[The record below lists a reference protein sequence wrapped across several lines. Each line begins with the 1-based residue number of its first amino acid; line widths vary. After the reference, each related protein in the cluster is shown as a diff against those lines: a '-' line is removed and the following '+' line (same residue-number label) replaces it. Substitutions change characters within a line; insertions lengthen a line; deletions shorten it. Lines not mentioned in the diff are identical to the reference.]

1 MSSGGSIHHVLP
13 MRIPVHDHAEI
24 DAAIARVLGSGRV
37 DWGDEVPSFEQEFAA
52 YLEARF
58 AIAVGSGTA
67 ALTAALRAIGVGPGD
82 EVITVANTDLAD
94 SVAISTVGASIVWV
108 DIDPK
113 SRCIDTRAC
122 EAAITSRT
130 RALLPVDMYGHPADM
145 EAMRRIAD
153 SHGLALIE
161 DACLALGAEIAGRR
175 VGTLADVTCF
185 SLSPGKHLAAYG
197 LAGACTTEDAALADL
212 IRKLSSDG
220 QTREWHDGSQ
230 QHIGLHH
237 ETEGSNERMD
247 EIQAAVLRTKL
258 PYLDETLAARRA
270 QAERYTECLE
280 GHAELPRE
288 KAGVRHA
295 WRNYVI
301 EVDGRDALAAHL
313 YACGIGC
320 SAPYSPPQHRQPVYA
335 NLGYA
340 VGDLPKTE
348 RSGSRLLALPL
359 GPHLNLEQIDLVA
372 DAVCA
377 GL

>member
-1 MSSGGSIHHVLP
+1 
-13 MRIPVHDHAEI
+13 
-24 DAAIARVLGSGRV
+24 VLGSGRV
-37 DWGDEVPSFEQEFAA
+37 DWGDEVPSFEEEFAA
-52 YLEARF
+52 WLKARF

-82 EVITVANTDLAD
+82 EVISVANTDLAD
-94 SVAISTVGASIVWV
+94 SAAVSAVGASIVWV
-108 DIDPK
+108 DID
-113 SRCIDTRAC
+113 SETRCIDTAAC
-122 EAAITSRT
+122 EAAITSR
-130 RALLPVDMYGHPADM
+130 
-145 EAMRRIAD
+145 MRRVAD

-175 VGTLADVTCF
+175 VGSLADVTCF

-220 QTREWHDGSQ
+220 QTCEWHDGSRE
-230 QHIGLHH
+230 HIGLHH

-258 PYLDETLAARRA
+258 PYLDEILAARRA

-280 GHAELPRE
+280 GRADLPRE
-288 KAGVRHA
+288 KAGFRHA

-340 VGDLPKTE
+340 PGSLPKTE
-348 RSGSRLLALPL
+348 RSGSRLLAVPL
-359 GPHLNLEQIDLVA
+359 GPHLNLEQIDMVA
-372 DAVCA
+372 DAICA
-377 GL
+377 GLL